1 MLTCNPRALTVLA
14 LQPVRYFSTIR
25 NGILFLPMA
34 AYLFVNIEVKDQT
47 AYAEYRKGVSPMI
60 YKHGGEYLARG
71 GATELIEGDWTP
83 SRVVLLKFPDMVALK
98 AFLDDPEYQPLKDLR
113 LRAAESQMLAVEGI

>member
-1 MLTCNPRALTVLA
+1 
-14 LQPVRYFSTIR
+14 
-25 NGILFLPMA
+25 MA

-47 AYAEYRKGVSPMI
+47 AYAEYRSGVSPMI

-71 GATELIEGDWTP
+71 GAAELIEGDWTP
-83 SRVVLLKFPDMVALK
+83 GRVVLLKFSDMKALK

-113 LRAAESQMLAVEGI
+113 LRAADSQMLAVEGI

>member
-1 MLTCNPRALTVLA
+1 
-14 LQPVRYFSTIR
+14 
-25 NGILFLPMA
+25 MA

-47 AYAEYRKGVSPMI
+47 AYAEYRSGVTPMI
-60 YKHGGEYLARG
+60 HKHGGEYLARG
-71 GATELIEGDWTP
+71 GAAELIEGDWTP
-83 SRVVLLKFPDMVALK
+83 SRVVLLKFPNMAALK

>member
-1 MLTCNPRALTVLA
+1 MPFQGFNGYWSFSRSSTLVPFKTV
-14 LQPVRYFSTIR
+14 Y
-25 NGILFLPMA
+25 FLPMA

-71 GATELIEGDWTP
+71 GAAELIEGDWTP
-83 SRVVLLKFPDMVALK
+83 SRVVLLKFPDMTALK

-113 LRAAESQMLAVEGI
+113 LRAADTQMLAVEGI